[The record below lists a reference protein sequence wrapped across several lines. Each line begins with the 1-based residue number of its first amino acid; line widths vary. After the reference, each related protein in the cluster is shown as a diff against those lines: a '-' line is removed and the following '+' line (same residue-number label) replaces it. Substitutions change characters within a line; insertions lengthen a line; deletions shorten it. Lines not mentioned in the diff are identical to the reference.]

1 MTGVCVV
8 TAADAGVIPTA
19 TENAVATT
27 RARAKIRREIV
38 MRRYSAPASEVARD
52 LAVR

>member
-1 MTGVCVV
+1 MTGVWVV

-19 TENAVATT
+19 TESAVATT
-27 RARAKIRREIV
+27 RAMAKIRREIV
-38 MRRYSAPASEVARD
+38 MRRYSAPASASALD